1 MDTHLKVH
9 CSKKGQR
16 FRLEAQTMHLEL
28 LKSPWLLE
36 LMAFHIN
43 MRKNK
48 DESKIV
54 WFVDCSLHIDDD
66 DRVLFLVNLSDS
78 IKLNLDLTCP
88 ICLVS
93 KVTLLSLIS
102 YLSSR

>member
-1 MDTHLKVH
+1 
-9 CSKKGQR
+9 
-16 FRLEAQTMHLEL
+16 MHLEL

-48 DESKIV
+48 DDSKIV
-54 WFVDCSLHIDDD
+54 WFVDCSLHIDDE
-66 DRVLFLVNLSDS
+66 DRPLFLVNLSDS

-93 KVTLLSLIS
+93 KLLPS
-102 YLSSR
+102 